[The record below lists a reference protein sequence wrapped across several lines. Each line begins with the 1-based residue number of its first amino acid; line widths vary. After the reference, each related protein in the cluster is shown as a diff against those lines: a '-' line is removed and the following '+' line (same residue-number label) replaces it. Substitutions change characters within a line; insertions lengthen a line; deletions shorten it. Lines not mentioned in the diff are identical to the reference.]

1 MKTRIA
7 VSTFA
12 LIIGLYGI
20 TPAMAESFNERGTDW
35 KTTSPMPTTHQAES
49 AQTPSGPF
57 ASSWGRGKTPS
68 QYEAPSSAS
77 ARLDTGQ
84 SCDLTPRVG
93 FNQSSHLTTC

>member
-1 MKTRIA
+1 MKTRTA

-35 KTTSPMPTTHQAES
+35 RTANPPTTHQTQREQA
-49 AQTPSGPF
+49 PSGPF
-57 ASSWGRGKTPS
+57 ASSWGSGRTPS
-68 QYEAPSSAS
+68 EYKGPASSSA
-77 ARLDTGQ
+77 RPDTGW

-93 FNQSSHLTTC
+93 FNQSSHLPTC